1 MLTWTSPEPS
11 SCAAA
16 DTSHFAGEADG
27 SVIVSLPGIDSV
39 FWPAPVPA
47 AAPFCCSQE
56 ICHDQVALCRG
67 SEVPRNVMLM
77 GSSTVPA
84 ALAHGSCP
92 EALPDAMTRLVAEP
106 AAGVVCVVAVVELA
120 PAAVVALPAA
130 LTHAACAP
138 ARLLRVVA
146 LDEEPHAATPS
157 AAVTARRLSALIR
170 SSFRLRTVDA
180 GPRPTASGRLPQV
193 ERRARAAG
201 LDRSRVRR
209 ERPRW
214 AERRLGRGVVCPC
227 VPSGPEAGGF
237 VATGCASRSF
247 TTSAKVSATVRTSSS
262 GDQFLM

>member
-92 EALPDAMTRLVAEP
+92 EALPDAMTCLVAEP
-106 AAGVVCVVAVVELA
+106 AAGVVCVVAGVELA
-120 PAAVVALPAA
+120 PAAVVPLPAA
-130 LTHAACAP
+130 LTHAARAP

-170 SSFRLRTVDA
+170 SSFRPRTVDA
-180 GPRPTASGRLPQV
+180 GRARPRADDCLRSNGGLEPQALTAAALDASGRDGRSAGSV
-193 ERRARAAG
+193 AGSCVRAFHRD
-201 LDRSRVRR
+201 L
-209 ERPRW
+209 RP
-214 AERRLGRGVVCPC
+214 
-227 VPSGPEAGGF
+227 VPSSPLAARRGALLPP
-237 VATGCASRSF
+237 R
-247 TTSAKVSATVRTSSS
+247 R
-262 GDQFLM
+262 